1 MIGVVIP
8 AHNEQALLAQCIHAV
23 EQAARHPHL
32 DGEQVRIL
40 VVLDACDDDSE
51 ALVAAAGIVGLQ
63 VDARNVGYARA
74 VGSDYLIAQ
83 GARWIA
89 CTDADSEVAPD
100 WLVAQLSLGAQ
111 MVCGTVQVRDWGELH
126 EGVRQRYAQAYTQA
140 DGHRHIHGA
149 NLGFCSATY
158 LRSGGFLPVSAHE
171 DVQLVRAF
179 ERLGARICWSQL
191 PRVTT
196 SARLLGRA
204 SGGFADYLR
213 QLALEQQT
221 STAPLADQSSQ
232 ACGNNLNGA

>member
-8 AHNEQALLAQCIHAV
+8 AHNEQALLAHCIRAV
-23 EQAARHPHL
+23 EQAARHPGL
-32 DGEQVRIL
+32 AGEAVRVL
-40 VVLDACDDDSE
+40 VVLDACEDDS
-51 ALVAAAGIVGLQ
+51 AAIVAAAGIQGLQ
-63 VDARNVGYARA
+63 VNARSVGYARA
-74 VGSDYLIAQ
+74 AGSDYLIAL

-149 NLGFCSATY
+149 NLGFCTKTY
-158 LRSGGFLPVSAHE
+158 RRSGGFLPLTVNE
-171 DVQLVRAF
+171 DVHLVRTF
-179 ERLGARICWSQL
+179 ERLGAHICWSQL
-191 PRVTT
+191 PQVIT

-213 QLALEQQT
+213 TLALEEPAG
-221 STAPLADQSSQ
+221 TAPLADPSSV
-232 ACGNNLNGA
+232 ACGDNLNGA